1 MSGYPQ
7 REGGIDRNS
16 QARDVEDALG
26 RVGMALETSGTNGAW
41 HARAV
46 PLEGG
51 DRESQLVGEGA
62 TEDDAARA
70 VWQRYVSLQDGIGT
84 S

>member
-1 MSGYPQ
+1 MSDEQQ
-7 REGGIDRNS
+7 REGGIDRQS
-16 QARDVEDALG
+16 SARDVEDALG
-26 RVGMALETSGTNGAW
+26 RLGMALETSGSDGTW

-51 DRESQLVGEGA
+51 DRESQLVDEGA
-62 TEDDAARA
+62 SEDAAARA

>member
-1 MSGYPQ
+1 MSDQPT

-16 QARDVEDALG
+16 RARDVEDALG
-26 RVGMALETSGTNGAW
+26 RVGMALEISATNGAW
-41 HARAV
+41 QARAV

-51 DRESQLVGEGA
+51 DRESQLVAEGA
-62 TEDDAARA
+62 SEDEAARA